1 MKNQSAIDALALQ
14 HQRLTGMLR
23 SMDGGIWW
31 SSDAAADLNAD
42 RIKAQ
47 ADLIGLALDELS
59 GLIKKIGA

>member
-23 SMDGGIWW
+23 NLDGGIWW

-42 RIKAQ
+42 KIKAQ

-59 GLIKKIGA
+59 GLIKKNSS